1 MKRRRVRSSWMKY
14 FDLCTN
20 KAPVT
25 WIVSKALQLMS
36 CWLSSLSTG
45 LVLPRPPR
53 ERYIRMSFPSVCFSS
68 GMARSTCSHCLL
80 GLFISSLTWSK
91 TECRPK
97 YVGIIIRSLAIPAH
111 FYNSQTMLCWQT
123 TSPPTLRILFNLLRL
138 HGTFPGGLHPVSTC
152 QSLHC
157 LLNTQFKYSLFM
169 FLTVLLLLF
178 CFCCVLGNLWRF
190 LLPRLTTR
198 TTVTLRITLLFIE
211 V

>member
-1 MKRRRVRSSWMKY
+1 
-14 FDLCTN
+14 
-20 KAPVT
+20 
-25 WIVSKALQLMS
+25 MS

-97 YVGIIIRSLAIPAH
+97 YVGIISRSLAIPAH

-178 CFCCVLGNLWRF
+178 CFCCVLGNF
-190 LLPRLTTR
+190 VEVSPSPSNNKNNSHTKDN
-198 TTVTLRITLLFIE
+198 TV
-211 V
+211 VY